1 MKIIMDSK
9 EFYNRLME
17 AQDLMIREKYEQALT
32 LLEELKQL
40 EKEGDFEYEL
50 IHQLYQ
56 LTSNANSFYNQQI
69 ILGILKSNEFHH
81 DQKSIDIQELD
92 GYLKKKAGLDL
103 DISTLKRELE
113 LLILRDLISF
123 RIEEDKLFF

>member
-1 MKIIMDSK
+1 MDSK

-123 RIEEDKLFF
+123 RIEGDKIFF

>member
-1 MKIIMDSK
+1 MNSK

-17 AQDLMIREKYEQALT
+17 AENLMIHEKYKEALT

-69 ILGILKSNEFHH
+69 ILGILNSNTISHNQNF
-81 DQKSIDIQELD
+81 IDINELD
-92 GYLKKKAGLDL
+92 EYLKKEAGLDL

-113 LLILRDLISF
+113 LLILRDLTSIH
-123 RIEEDKLFF
+123 IEGNKIIL

>member
-1 MKIIMDSK
+1 MNSK

-17 AQDLMIREKYEQALT
+17 AENLMIHEKYKEALT
-32 LLEELKQL
+32 LLEELKEL

-69 ILGILKSNEFHH
+69 ILGILNSNTISY
-81 DQKSIDIQELD
+81 DQNFIDINELD
-92 GYLKKKAGLDL
+92 EYLKKEAGLDL

-113 LLILRDLISF
+113 LLILRDLTSIH
-123 RIEEDKLFF
+123 IEGNKIIL

>member
-1 MKIIMDSK
+1 MNSK

-17 AQDLMIREKYEQALT
+17 AENLMIHEKYKQALT
-32 LLEELKQL
+32 LLEELKEL

-56 LTSNANSFYNQQI
+56 LISNATSFSNQQI
-69 ILGILKSNEFHH
+69 ILKILNSNAFPH
-81 DQKSIDIQELD
+81 DPKFIDIHELD
-92 GYLKKKAGLDL
+92 EYLKKETGLDL

-113 LLILRDLISF
+113 LLILRDLTTIH
-123 RIEEDKLFF
+123 IEGNKIIL

>member
-1 MKIIMDSK
+1 MNSK

-17 AQDLMIREKYEQALT
+17 AENLMIHEKYKEALT
-32 LLEELKQL
+32 LLEELKEL

-69 ILGILKSNEFHH
+69 ILGILNSNTISHNQNF
-81 DQKSIDIQELD
+81 IDINELD
-92 GYLKKKAGLDL
+92 EYLKKEAGLDL

-113 LLILRDLISF
+113 LLILRDLTSIH
-123 RIEEDKLFF
+123 IEGNKIIL

>member
-1 MKIIMDSK
+1 MNSK

-69 ILGILKSNEFHH
+69 ILGILNSNEFPH

-123 RIEEDKLFF
+123 RIEGDKIFF

>member
-17 AQDLMIREKYEQALT
+17 AQNLMIHEKYKQALT

-56 LTSNANSFYNQQI
+56 LTSNANSFYHQQI
-69 ILGILKSNEFHH
+69 ILGILNSSAFLH
-81 DQKSIDIQELD
+81 DQKSIDIHKLD
-92 GYLKKKAGLDL
+92 EYLKEKTGLDL
-103 DISTLKRELE
+103 NISTLKRELE
-113 LLILRDLISF
+113 LLILRDLISI
-123 RIEEDKLFF
+123 RIEGDIIFF

>member
-1 MKIIMDSK
+1 MKSK
-9 EFYNRLME
+9 EFYSRLME
-17 AQDLMIREKYEQALT
+17 AENLMIHEKYEQAIT

-56 LTSNANSFYNQQI
+56 LSSNANSFYNQQI
-69 ILGILKSNEFHH
+69 ILGILNSNAFPH
-81 DQKSIDIQELD
+81 DPKFIDINELD
-92 GYLKKKAGLDL
+92 EYLKKEASLDL

-113 LLILRDLISF
+113 LLILRDLTTIH
-123 RIEEDKLFF
+123 IEGNKIIL

>member
-123 RIEEDKLFF
+123 RIEGDKIFF

>member
-1 MKIIMDSK
+1 MDSK

>member
-1 MKIIMDSK
+1 VKIIMDSK

>member
-1 MKIIMDSK
+1 
-9 EFYNRLME
+9 ME
-17 AQDLMIREKYEQALT
+17 AENLMIHEKYKEALT

-69 ILGILKSNEFHH
+69 ILGILNSNTISH
-81 DQKSIDIQELD
+81 DQNFIDINELD
-92 GYLKKKAGLDL
+92 EYLKKEAGLDL

-113 LLILRDLISF
+113 LLILRDLTSIH
-123 RIEEDKLFF
+123 IEGNKIIL